1 MDFQKIVD
9 DDYYLAASLGG
20 LTIGTSPLEMTAA
33 YGALVNDGYYREPTC
48 IVKITDAAGK
58 ILVDDTIDEEQVYQ
72 TGASRMVTE
81 ALTGVIKTVQPKAL
95 NFQIQSVQARPE
107 LPIIEETGGL

>member
-1 MDFQKIVD
+1 MKLQRAIELSKNTIAWKLFEELTPKLGLSYLLKMDFQKIVD

-58 ILVDDTIDEEQVYQ
+58 IW
-72 TGASRMVTE
+72 
-81 ALTGVIKTVQPKAL
+81 
-95 NFQIQSVQARPE
+95 
-107 LPIIEETGGL
+107 